1 MSRKSAIAL
10 RDRLIIADCISKGI
24 NQPTQIKNIFENDPL
39 GREISVDS
47 ISKIIRE
54 FEDFRR
60 IIFEYPALVENL
72 RQLLGGAGSLE
83 VSYFEAS
90 YEYKSSL
97 SDDILPGRIAV
108 AMLKNI
114 GNKNL
119 SKVHGYLV
127 IDSKK
132 IPLGWVGETRTSID
146 IPVGSEMLLGI
157 TVTLNVKDNNSYRKI
172 LSQRFPQTIGA
183 QPRNLPANEGCWV
196 ASPGALLM
204 PAEDD
209 SYLPPG
215 EHAAMLA
222 ILYDDGKES
231 RKHIRITSPTRWDEP
246 GGITE
251 LPKQT
256 ESGK

>member
-24 NQPTQIKNIFENDPL
+24 NQPTQIKNIFENDPA

-47 ISKIIRE
+47 IRKIIRE
-54 FEDFRR
+54 FEDFKR

-83 VSYFEAS
+83 VSYFEVP
-90 YEYKSSL
+90 YEYKSSF
-97 SDDILPGRIAV
+97 SDDVLPGRIAG
-108 AMLKNI
+108 ATLKNI

-119 SKVHGYLV
+119 SEVHGYLI

-132 IPLGWVGETRTSID
+132 IPLGWVGETQAPLD
-146 IPVGSEMLLGI
+146 IPVGSEVLLGI
-157 TVTLNVKDNNSYRKI
+157 TVTLCVKDSNSYDRI
-172 LSQRFPQTIGA
+172 LSQRYPQTIGA
-183 QPRNLPANEGCWV
+183 QPRNLPATEGCWV

-215 EHAAMLA
+215 EHTAMLA

-231 RKHIRITSPTRWDEP
+231 SQHIRITSPTRWDEP

-251 LPKQT
+251 IPK
-256 ESGK
+256 